1 MCIYIYIS
9 MSIIEKV
16 FKYEVTELPV
26 IKYEDEIWF
35 KAVVVATILKYT
47 NQRKAIHDHVDPEDK
62 RKLSKSKRNKSFR
75 LKTDPLI
82 LKEMC
87 IYISMSII
95 EKVFKYEENEIT
107 VIKCRDKIWFR
118 GKDIAKALGYEK
130 TRNAIL
136 KHVNDDDKSILEDLR
151 RGPQIRAPFKNEQGG
166 SIFINESGLYSLIF
180 GSKLESAKVFKRWVT
195 SEVLPSI
202 RKTGR
207 YDYCMNHKYNN
218 TLTFKIENE
227 TDLHVKVVSFLKKR
241 YPHSLFT
248 VTLGE
253 NQDTAFKRIDSFKKG
268 YLRGSP
274 DLIIN
279 NLHKHYTGFC
289 IEFKNPK
296 GNGILSPDQSMML
309 RQYQNNGF
317 KILVSNDYDQII
329 EQIIEYFR
337 DVRIKCSYCPRRFNS
352 SQSLSN
358 HIKSFHKL

>member
-1 MCIYIYIS
+1 MCIYIS

-16 FKYEVTELPV
+16 FKYEVTELLV

-47 NQRKAIHDHVDPEDK
+47 NQRKAIRDHVDPEDK
-62 RKLSKSKRNKSFR
+62 RKLSELMSKSKQNESFR
-75 LKTDPLI
+75 LKTDPL
-82 LKEMC
+82 KG
-87 IYISMSII
+87 
-95 EKVFKYEENEIT
+95 NE
-107 VIKCRDKIWFR
+107 
-118 GKDIAKALGYEK
+118 GNSLY
-130 TRNAIL
+130 L
-136 KHVNDDDKSILEDLR
+136 S
-151 RGPQIRAPFKNEQGG
+151 
-166 SIFINESGLYSLIF
+166 ESGLYSLVLR
-180 GSKLESAKVFKRWVT
+180 SKLESAKEFKRWVT
-195 SEVLPSI
+195 SQVLPSI

-253 NQDTAFKRIDSFKKG
+253 NQDTVHKRIDSFKKG

-274 DLIIN
+274 ELIIN
-279 NLHKHYTGFC
+279 NLHKHYTGFA
-289 IEFKNPK
+289 IEFKNPNGK
-296 GNGILSPDQSMML
+296 GILSYDQSKML

-317 KILVSNDYDQII
+317 KTLISNDHDQII

-337 DVRIKCSYCPRRFNS
+337 DVRIKCSYCPRRFIS
-352 SQSLSN
+352 SQSLRN
-358 HIKSFHKL
+358 HIKSFHKM

>member
-1 MCIYIYIS
+1 MIRLKTLKGMRIYIS

-16 FKYEVTELPV
+16 FKYEATELPV

-47 NQRKAIHDHVDPEDK
+47 NQRKAIRDHVDPEDK
-62 RKLSKSKRNKSFR
+62 RKLSELMSKSKGNESFR
-75 LKTDPLI
+75 LKG
-82 LKEMC
+82 
-87 IYISMSII
+87 
-95 EKVFKYEENEIT
+95 NE
-107 VIKCRDKIWFR
+107 
-118 GKDIAKALGYEK
+118 GNSLY
-130 TRNAIL
+130 L
-136 KHVNDDDKSILEDLR
+136 S
-151 RGPQIRAPFKNEQGG
+151 
-166 SIFINESGLYSLIF
+166 ESGLYSLVLR
-180 GSKLESAKVFKRWVT
+180 SKLESAKEFKRWVT
-195 SEVLPSI
+195 SQVLPSI

-279 NLHKHYTGFC
+279 NLHKRYTGFC
-289 IEFKNPK
+289 IEFKSPK
-296 GNGILSPDQSMML
+296 GNGILLPDQSMML
-309 RQYQNNGF
+309 RQYQNSGF

-337 DVRIKCSYCPRRFNS
+337 DVRLLCLHCLRRFIS
-352 SQSLSN
+352 PQSLRS
-358 HIKSFHKL
+358 HIKFVHKM

>member
-1 MCIYIYIS
+1 

-47 NQRKAIHDHVDPEDK
+47 NQRKAIRDHVDPEDK
-62 RKLSKSKRNKSFR
+62 RKLSELMSKSKRNESFR
-75 LKTDPLI
+75 LTG
-82 LKEMC
+82 
-87 IYISMSII
+87 
-95 EKVFKYEENEIT
+95 NE
-107 VIKCRDKIWFR
+107 
-118 GKDIAKALGYEK
+118 GNSLY
-130 TRNAIL
+130 L
-136 KHVNDDDKSILEDLR
+136 S
-151 RGPQIRAPFKNEQGG
+151 
-166 SIFINESGLYSLIF
+166 ESGLYSLVLR
-180 GSKLESAKVFKRWVT
+180 SKLESAKEFKRWVT
-195 SEVLPSI
+195 SQVLPSI

-207 YDYCMNHKYNN
+207 YDYCMNHKYSNM
-218 TLTFKIENE
+218 LTFKIENE

-253 NQDTAFKRIDSFKKG
+253 NQDTVHKRIDSFKKG

-279 NLHKHYTGFC
+279 NLHKHYKGFC

-296 GNGILSPDQSMML
+296 GNGVLSPDQSIML

-317 KILVSNDYDQII
+317 KTLVSNDYDQII

-337 DVRIKCSYCPRRFNS
+337 DVRIKCSYCLRRFIS
-352 SQSLSN
+352 PQSLRN
-358 HIKSFHKL
+358 HIKSFHKM

>member
-1 MCIYIYIS
+1 MCIYIS

-16 FKYEVTELPV
+16 FKYEATELPV

-47 NQRKAIHDHVDPEDK
+47 NQRKAIRDHVDPEDK
-62 RKLSKSKRNKSFR
+62 RKLSEIGLGSKRNESFPF
-75 LKTDPLI
+75 KGNGG
-82 LKEMC
+82 EC
-87 IYISMSII
+87 IY
-95 EKVFKYEENEIT
+95 
-107 VIKCRDKIWFR
+107 
-118 GKDIAKALGYEK
+118 
-130 TRNAIL
+130 
-136 KHVNDDDKSILEDLR
+136 
-151 RGPQIRAPFKNEQGG
+151 
-166 SIFINESGLYSLIF
+166 INESGLYSLILR
-180 GSKLESAKVFKRWVT
+180 SKLESARAFKRWVT
-195 SEVLPSI
+195 SQVLPSI

-274 DLIIN
+274 DMIIN
-279 NLHKHYTGFC
+279 NLHKHYRGFC

-296 GNGILSPDQSMML
+296 GYGVLSPDQSMML

-317 KILVSNDYDQII
+317 KTLESNDYDQII

-337 DVRIKCSYCPRRFNS
+337 DVRLLCLHCLRQFISP
-352 SQSLSN
+352 QSLRN
-358 HIKSFHKL
+358 HIKFIHKM

>member
-1 MCIYIYIS
+1 MCIYIS

-47 NQRKAIHDHVDPEDK
+47 NQRKAIRDHVDPEDK
-62 RKLSKSKRNKSFR
+62 IKLSELMSKSKRNKSFR
-75 LKTDPLI
+75 LKG
-82 LKEMC
+82 
-87 IYISMSII
+87 
-95 EKVFKYEENEIT
+95 NE
-107 VIKCRDKIWFR
+107 
-118 GKDIAKALGYEK
+118 GNSLY
-130 TRNAIL
+130 L
-136 KHVNDDDKSILEDLR
+136 S
-151 RGPQIRAPFKNEQGG
+151 
-166 SIFINESGLYSLIF
+166 ESGLYSLVLR
-180 GSKLESAKVFKRWVT
+180 SKLESAKEFKRWVT
-195 SEVLPSI
+195 SQVLPSI

-218 TLTFKIENE
+218 TLTFNIENE

-253 NQDTAFKRIDSFKKG
+253 NQDTVQKRINSFKKG
-268 YLRGSP
+268 YIRGSP

-279 NLHKHYTGFC
+279 NLHKHYAGFC
-289 IEFKNPK
+289 IEFKSPK
-296 GNGILSPDQSMML
+296 GNGVLSPDQSMML

-317 KILVSNDYDQII
+317 KILVSNDYDKII

-337 DVRIKCSYCPRRFNS
+337 DVRLLCLHCLRRFIS
-352 SQSLSN
+352 PQSLRN
-358 HIKSFHKL
+358 HIKFVHKM